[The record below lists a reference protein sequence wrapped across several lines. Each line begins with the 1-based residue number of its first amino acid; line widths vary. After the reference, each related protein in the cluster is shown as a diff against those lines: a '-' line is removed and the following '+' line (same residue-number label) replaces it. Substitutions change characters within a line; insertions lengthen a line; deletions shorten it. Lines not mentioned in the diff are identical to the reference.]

1 MSDPVTLHFFCAI
14 VLLIPSAISRHS
26 HSIVPGGLLVTSWTT
41 RLMPRTSLIMP
52 SVEVTARKAQSF
64 CRFRVEALDEE
75 LADELDALLGPTEE
89 MASRTMVEI

>member
-1 MSDPVTLHFFCAI
+1 
-14 VLLIPSAISRHS
+14 
-26 HSIVPGGLLVTSWTT
+26 
-41 RLMPRTSLIMP
+41 MPRTSLIMP